1 MLNFHIYFM
10 QYTPKYMSKIPSL
23 LRRNKLKFS
32 IYELDSL
39 RQLLEIKIEVQIF
52 ILYFKILKHATA
64 PSSKK

>member
-1 MLNFHIYFM
+1 
-10 QYTPKYMSKIPSL
+10 MSKIPSL

-52 ILYFKILKHATA
+52 ILYFKILKHTTA